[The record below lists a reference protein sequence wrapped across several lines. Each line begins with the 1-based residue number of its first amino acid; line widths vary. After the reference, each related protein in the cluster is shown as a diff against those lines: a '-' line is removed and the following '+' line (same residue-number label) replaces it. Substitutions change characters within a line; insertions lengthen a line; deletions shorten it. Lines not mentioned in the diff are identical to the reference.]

1 MTLAETIRVTAWFF
15 RPLQGVGE
23 AVLRHLG
30 ILNRRPDIA
39 CDFQIVEIPS
49 LPLSINAHITL
60 VRQRWIGDV
69 DKIPECRV
77 RLTWARTNK
86 PEEVWAVGGV
96 WGDTTAPLA
105 CTPVRTL
112 SENNPLN
119 FIPLFL
125 ILSRANQIKGKLDVD
140 RVYVCDGAFLSQQI
154 PTLGLTVIDP
164 GEYWFTVDILR
175 WRKPPVC
182 FRWLLSIS
190 PGARAIHIEPS
201 LDMLE
206 NLRYS
211 KRTIS
216 RPIGGPVEVTVSPL
230 FSR

>member
-1 MTLAETIRVTAWFF
+1 MTLAETISLAARLF
-15 RPLQGVGE
+15 RPLQSVGE

-30 ILNRRPDIA
+30 ILNRRPDIS
-39 CDFQIVEIPS
+39 CDFQIVEMPS
-49 LPLSINAHITL
+49 LLLSINAHITL

-77 RLTWARTNK
+77 RLTWARTAK
-86 PEEVWAVGGV
+86 PEEVWALGGV
-96 WGDTTAPLA
+96 WGDITAPLA

-125 ILSRANQIKGKLDVD
+125 ILSRPNQIKGRLDVD
-140 RVYVCDGAFLSQQI
+140 RVYVCDGVFLAQQI
-154 PTLGLTVIDP
+154 PTHGLTILDP

-175 WRKPPVC
+175 GRKPPVS

-190 PGARAIHIEPS
+190 PDVRTIHIEPS
-201 LDMLE
+201 LGMLD
-206 NLRYS
+206 NLKYS

-216 RPIGGPVEVTVSPL
+216 RPVGGPAEVTVSPL
-230 FSR
+230 FQR